1 MAIENSLLNGG
12 HPQGVAASALASDPF
27 EDLEQLRV
35 SQDFGASLGLKKLR
49 LTVPVRKPDRQWFVR
64 VHPDEGWHLQTALLN
79 LKDAGKPTWSIDLC
93 GRSWQAM
100 WSRPCS
106 SPASTATT
114 SSSSGPFGSRRTGG
128 RMNGT
133 VRRWRRRKW
142 HGRGGCASRPTWPWG
157 PTTCSRPRQTSLN
170 PSGPMGRSATCS
182 ASPSRTASSDPST
195 TRCCSNS
202 EERHRHASRVG
213 RVSRGVV
220 GGF

>member
-93 GRSWQAM
+93 GRSWRAM
-100 WSRPCS
+100 
-106 SPASTATT
+106 
-114 SSSSGPFGSRRTGG
+114 
-128 RMNGT
+128 
-133 VRRWRRRKW
+133 
-142 HGRGGCASRPTWPWG
+142 
-157 PTTCSRPRQTSLN
+157 
-170 PSGPMGRSATCS
+170 
-182 ASPSRTASSDPST
+182 
-195 TRCCSNS
+195 
-202 EERHRHASRVG
+202 
-213 RVSRGVV
+213 
-220 GGF
+220 